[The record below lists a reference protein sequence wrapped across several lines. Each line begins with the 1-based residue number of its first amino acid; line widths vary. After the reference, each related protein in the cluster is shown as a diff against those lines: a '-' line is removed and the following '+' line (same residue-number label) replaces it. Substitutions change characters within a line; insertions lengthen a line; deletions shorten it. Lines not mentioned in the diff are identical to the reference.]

1 MFLKLNVCSKTYQ
14 KKKSPFVSRLG
25 CPEGWVEHGTH
36 CYLNIKKMST
46 WNQGEE
52 ECLKLCANL
61 PVIKSAA
68 ENDFLLSL
76 MENYSWHVWL
86 GMESGNGDN
95 VFQWVD
101 GTQVAGGFS
110 AWAQGEPNFP
120 GAENC
125 GQMYTTGVNKGKWNN
140 LACLSSS
147 SLVCQKKK

>member
-1 MFLKLNVCSKTYQ
+1 
-14 KKKSPFVSRLG
+14 
-25 CPEGWVEHGTH
+25 
-36 CYLNIKKMST
+36 MST

-110 AWAQGEPNFP
+110 AWAHGEPNFP

-125 GQMYTTGVNKGKWNN
+125 GQMYTTGVNQGKWNN